1 VLLKKTMGSRMTT
14 VAYISTALCIQAGL
28 QCIISAYIAQNTIYL
43 KFNLSLPILDKIATK
58 EDAIR
63 GEICIIECMSWVGT
77 YLHCAMF
84 H

>member
-1 VLLKKTMGSRMTT
+1 MGSHMTT

-43 KFNLSLPILDKIATK
+43 KFNLSLPILDKIRTEA
-58 EDAIR
+58 DAIW
-63 GEICIIECMSWVGT
+63 GEICIIECMSWVT
-77 YLHCAMF
+77 IYLHCAMF